1 MLATVVALTFSFGA
15 CNKGPSNEQCE
26 QYLDHSVDLE
36 INAAGAKNL
45 TPEMKADLAKQ
56 KKTISDAAR
65 TAFMDMCSK
74 KAPKK
79 LIECGIAAKTLDEL
93 AKCDDTK

>member
-1 MLATVVALTFSFGA
+1 
-15 CNKGPSNEQCE
+15 
-26 QYLDHSVDLE
+26 
-36 INAAGAKNL
+36 
-45 TPEMKADLAKQ
+45 MKADLAKQ